1 MSNIYKKLS
10 VGNLMAMAV
19 TLPMVANTTNTA
31 SSPLLPSAPD
41 AQKAAQN
48 VKAGDV
54 QILRINPTLVEIV
67 FANQQ
72 RVAVDF
78 YGESVFRIFEDRNDG
93 VMRAPEAKP
102 EASILVDNPRT
113 ALNHKQV
120 KVEENDNSIILSTT
134 KAQVIFDKATQ
145 LFKIINLENGKTV
158 AEQSAPA
165 QFTPEKVTLSL
176 REQPDEYFFGGG
188 VQNGRFSHKGEKIEI
203 VNTNN
208 WVDGGVASP
217 APFYWSTAGY
227 GFMWYTF
234 KPGLYD
240 FGSTQSGKVEL
251 SHESR
256 NLDVFFMVG
265 KKPTDLL
272 DGYYQLTG
280 NPVLLPKFGFY
291 EGHLNAY
298 NRDYWKEADK
308 GRTMVFEDGKAYKES
323 ASDKTGIKESLN
335 GEKNNYQFSARA
347 AIDRY
352 VKQDMPLGWFLPND
366 GYGAGYGQ
374 ESTLDGNIQNLKEFG
389 DYARKH
395 GVEIGLW
402 TQSDLHPKDSIEA
415 LLQRDIVKEVG
426 TAGVR
431 VLKTDVAWVGDGYSF
446 GLNGVADVAQI
457 MPYYGGNARPFIIS
471 LDGWAGTQRYA
482 SVWSGDQTGGELG
495 VHPLPHPY
503 LHRSRTFG
511 YLQHH
516 MRQRRYLRR
525 KESDRQHARVRMEGL
540 HRNGSEHGWLGQQCQ
555 VSSYPGRTGY
565 FRQPLVSEAQVRADA
580 IHLHSSPRGCNR
592 QAAGKSDI
600 PRRSQPL
607 YPGQGNAVSVHVR
620 SILPR
625 GSYLQGNQD
634 G

>member
-41 AQKAAQN
+41 AQKAART

-78 YGESVFRIFEDRNDG
+78 YGESVFRIFEDHNDG

-145 LFKIINLENGKTV
+145 LFRIINLENGKTV

-240 FGSTQSGKVEL
+240 FGSTQNGKVEL

-298 NRDYWKEADK
+298 NRDYWKESDK

-352 VKQDMPLGWFLPND
+352 IKHDMPLGWFLPND

-374 ESTLDGNIQNLKEFG
+374 ETTLDGNIQNLKKFG

-415 LLQRDIVKEVG
+415 LD
-426 TAGVR
+426 
-431 VLKTDVAWVGDGYSF
+431 
-446 GLNGVADVAQI
+446 
-457 MPYYGGNARPFIIS
+457 
-471 LDGWAGTQRYA
+471 
-482 SVWSGDQTGGELG
+482 
-495 VHPLPHPY
+495 
-503 LHRSRTFG
+503 
-511 YLQHH
+511 
-516 MRQRRYLRR
+516 
-525 KESDRQHARVRMEGL
+525 
-540 HRNGSEHGWLGQQCQ
+540 
-555 VSSYPGRTGY
+555 
-565 FRQPLVSEAQVRADA
+565 
-580 IHLHSSPRGCNR
+580 
-592 QAAGKSDI
+592 
-600 PRRSQPL
+600 
-607 YPGQGNAVSVHVR
+607 
-620 SILPR
+620 
-625 GSYLQGNQD
+625 
-634 G
+634 

>member
-41 AQKAAQN
+41 TQKAART

-78 YGESVFRIFEDRNDG
+78 YGESVFRIFEDHNDG

-145 LFKIINLENGKTV
+145 LFRIINLENGKTV

-240 FGSTQSGKVEL
+240 FGSTQNGKVEL
-251 SHESR
+251 SQSLPICSMAITSSPATLYSSLSSASTRAISMPTTATTGRWPTRAEPWCSRMERRIRRVPATRPESR
-256 NLDVFFMVG
+256 N
-265 KKPTDLL
+265 
-272 DGYYQLTG
+272 
-280 NPVLLPKFGFY
+280 
-291 EGHLNAY
+291 H
-298 NRDYWKEADK
+298 
-308 GRTMVFEDGKAYKES
+308 
-323 ASDKTGIKESLN
+323 
-335 GEKNNYQFSARA
+335 
-347 AIDRY
+347 
-352 VKQDMPLGWFLPND
+352 
-366 GYGAGYGQ
+366 
-374 ESTLDGNIQNLKEFG
+374 
-389 DYARKH
+389 
-395 GVEIGLW
+395 
-402 TQSDLHPKDSIEA
+402 
-415 LLQRDIVKEVG
+415 
-426 TAGVR
+426 
-431 VLKTDVAWVGDGYSF
+431 
-446 GLNGVADVAQI
+446 
-457 MPYYGGNARPFIIS
+457 
-471 LDGWAGTQRYA
+471 
-482 SVWSGDQTGGELG
+482 
-495 VHPLPHPY
+495 
-503 LHRSRTFG
+503 
-511 YLQHH
+511 
-516 MRQRRYLRR
+516 
-525 KESDRQHARVRMEGL
+525 
-540 HRNGSEHGWLGQQCQ
+540 
-555 VSSYPGRTGY
+555 
-565 FRQPLVSEAQVRADA
+565 
-580 IHLHSSPRGCNR
+580 
-592 QAAGKSDI
+592 
-600 PRRSQPL
+600 
-607 YPGQGNAVSVHVR
+607 
-620 SILPR
+620 
-625 GSYLQGNQD
+625 
-634 G
+634 